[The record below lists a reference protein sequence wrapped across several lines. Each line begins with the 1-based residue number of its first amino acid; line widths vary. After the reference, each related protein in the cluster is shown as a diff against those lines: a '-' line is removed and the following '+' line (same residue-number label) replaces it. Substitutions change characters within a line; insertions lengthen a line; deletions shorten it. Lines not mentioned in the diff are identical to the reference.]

1 MNWKN
6 VQITCW
12 TVFFIIGC
20 FLWGRHLFAAE
31 IENAEAKKT
40 KKSSIITVTKAAPH
54 AAPFTAQE
62 MIDVTDSIMTALPIS
77 RRNIKIPLA
86 AAALDWL
93 HLVVEHRIRYQAWS
107 FFQQQVSP
115 KSWSR

>member
-31 IENAEAKKT
+31 VENAEPKT
-40 KKSSIITVTKAAPH
+40 KKSSIIIITKTAH
-54 AAPFTAQE
+54 NGAPFSAQE
-62 MIDVTDSIMTALPIS
+62 T
-77 RRNIKIPLA
+77 K
-86 AAALDWL
+86 
-93 HLVVEHRIRYQAWS
+93 Q
-107 FFQQQVSP
+107 
-115 KSWSR
+115 